1 MSGGWKYH
9 SIYVH
14 VILLI
19 AVGNPGIAPD
29 PPDLASLKGF
39 YLVFESAFPGRST
52 AWVPVGLNSALSR
65 RADAGRSAV
74 AEGAGVLCP
83 SVYVG
88 AVG

>member
-19 AVGNPGIAPD
+19 AVGNHGIAPD

-39 YLVFESAFPGRST
+39 YLVFQSTFPGRST
-52 AWVPVGLNSALSR
+52 AWVPGGSNSALSR
-65 RADAGRSAV
+65 RADAGRRAV
-74 AEGAGVLCP
+74 AEGSGTLGP
-83 SVYVG
+83 SEHVG

>member
-29 PPDLASLKGF
+29 PPDLVSLKGF
-39 YLVFESAFPGRST
+39 YLVFRSTFTGRST
-52 AWVPVGLNSALSR
+52 AWVPGGLNSALSR
-65 RADAGRSAV
+65 RADEGRWAV
-74 AEGAGVLCP
+74 PEGTLGP
-83 SVYVG
+83 SVHVG